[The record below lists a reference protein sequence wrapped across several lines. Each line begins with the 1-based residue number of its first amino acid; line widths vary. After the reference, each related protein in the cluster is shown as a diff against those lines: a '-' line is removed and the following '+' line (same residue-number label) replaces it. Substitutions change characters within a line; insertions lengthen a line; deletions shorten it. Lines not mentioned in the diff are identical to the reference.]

1 MVMSNYHVQ
10 TLNWP
15 LFSSSVG
22 HPVKRL
28 FATLVA
34 WQQRY
39 EHRRHL
45 LEMDDHL
52 LDDIGFSR
60 EEARQEAA
68 RPFWKD

>member
-1 MVMSNYHVQ
+1 MSNYYVQ
-10 TLNWP
+10 TLSRP
-15 LFSSSVG
+15 LFSSNLG

-39 EHRRHL
+39 ELRRHL

-60 EEARQEAA
+60 EDARREAA

>member
-1 MVMSNYHVQ
+1 MSNYHVQ
-10 TLNWP
+10 TLDRP
-15 LFSSSVG
+15 VFSSSAG

-28 FATLVA
+28 FATLVV

-39 EHRRHL
+39 ELRQHL

-60 EEARQEAA
+60 VEARQEASKA
-68 RPFWKD
+68 FWKD